1 MNSLFKR
8 ILIELVN
15 LVFAAIMA
23 IVVFVLIR
31 HYWLQPFQ
39 VDGYSMNSTFNN
51 GDQVFMI
58 KHQALERFD
67 VVVFPDPMG
76 SGESYVKRIIA
87 LPGDRLYAKDGK
99 VYLNDHL
106 LNEPYLDFSLGD
118 EGENFTSDFSL
129 WDVTGKTEV
138 PPGYVFVLGDNRP
151 HSGDSRQFG
160 FVDQDSIMGHAQ
172 YIYYP
177 FDRMRKI
184 EEYQIDL
191 QSLRVKTL

>member
-1 MNSLFKR
+1 MFKR
-8 ILIELVN
+8 LIVELVN
-15 LVFAAIMA
+15 LIFAAMMA
-23 IVVFVLIR
+23 VLVFILIR

-51 GDQVFMI
+51 GDQVFMV

-76 SGESYVKRIIA
+76 SGESYVKRVIA
-87 LPGDRLYAKDGK
+87 LPGDRLYAQDDKL
-99 VYLNDHL
+99 YLNDQL
-106 LNEPYLDFSLGD
+106 LNEPYLDLSIGE
-118 EGENFTSDFSL
+118 EGKNFTEDFSL
-129 WDVTGKTEV
+129 WDVTGEQEV

-160 FVDQDSIMGHAQ
+160 FVEQRSIMGHAR
-172 YIYYP
+172 YIYFP

-184 EEYQIDL
+184 VDYQLDPQNQIIKA
-191 QSLRVKTL
+191 S